1 MVIFGKLMFSCSAV
15 DNIVRFMFLVIISFG
30 LLLIIYMPQSTSF
43 VSFAL
48 DEYLPLFY
56 NLNIVLG
63 ENCDAIIV
71 TQLS

>member
-1 MVIFGKLMFSCSAV
+1 MVIFGKLLFSCSAV
-15 DNIVRFMFLVIISFG
+15 DSTVRFMFLVIISFG
-30 LLLIIYMPQSTSF
+30 LLLIIHLPQSTNF
-43 VSFAL
+43 VSFAM

-63 ENCDAIIV
+63 ENCNAIIV